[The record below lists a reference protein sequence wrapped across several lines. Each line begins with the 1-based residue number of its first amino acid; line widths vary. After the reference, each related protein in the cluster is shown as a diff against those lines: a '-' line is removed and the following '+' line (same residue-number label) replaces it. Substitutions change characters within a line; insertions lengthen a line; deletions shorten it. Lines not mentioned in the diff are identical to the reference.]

1 MATFTLVVELVVL
14 SLLATGFIFK
24 RRHKYRQHGITMTTA
39 VALHLIPIFTW
50 MIWSFRS
57 YFGYASANISSLLSQ
72 ATFVHV
78 ALGAIAAFLGVWL
91 VASWHLQA
99 DVQKCFS
106 RKRTMLLALTLW
118 STAIALGIFLYIA
131 VIMS

>member
-1 MATFTLVVELVVL
+1 MATFTLIVELIVL
-14 SLLATGFIFK
+14 SLIITGFIFK

-39 VALHLIPIFTW
+39 IALHLIPIFTW
-50 MIWSFRS
+50 MVWSFIS
-57 YFGYASANISSLLSQ
+57 YFGYASANLSDLLSQ

-78 ALGAIAAFLGVWL
+78 ALGATAASLGVWL

-106 RKRTMLLALTLW
+106 RKRTMLVALTLW
-118 STAIALGIFLYIA
+118 STAIAIGIFLYIA
-131 VIMS
+131 VVIS